1 MRLKL
6 FSVLLDLIFPPR
18 CIFCRGIAL
27 SGNRICEKCTD
38 EISHMTADKCIY
50 LPVAG
55 ETVLCT
61 APYLYQGKIRESII
75 RFKFYGQQHF
85 ADFYAAGMSE
95 QVRKNCPDS
104 QFDTVTP
111 VPISSER
118 YKVRGYN
125 QSELLARAVAECLQ
139 LPFGEYL
146 VKIKDNREQHKLS
159 KKDRRSNVSGV
170 YLPKDRDKIAGKSI
184 LLIDDIVTTGATLRE
199 CASVLLQSGAKQVM
213 CAAVAYVV
221 R

>member
-1 MRLKL
+1 MRLKF

-27 SGNRICEKCTD
+27 SGHRVCEKCTG
-38 EISHMTADKCIY
+38 EISHMTAEKCIY
-50 LPVAG
+50 LPVVG
-55 ETVLCT
+55 ETILCT

-75 RFKFYGQQHF
+75 RFKFYGQRDF

-95 QVRKNCPDS
+95 QVRKICPHS

-118 YKVRGYN
+118 YKIRGYN
-125 QSELLARAVAECLQ
+125 QSELLARAVANCLQ
-139 LPFGEYL
+139 LPLNEYL

-159 KKDRRSNVSGV
+159 EKERCSNVMGV
-170 YLPKDRDKIAGKSI
+170 YLPKDRNQIEGKSI
-184 LLIDDIVTTGATLRE
+184 LLIDDIVTTGATLGE
-199 CASVLLQSGAKQVM
+199 CASVLLQSGAKLVI
-213 CAAVAYVV
+213 CAAAARVV
-221 R
+221 L